1 MTRLGQEDTARGN
14 SAGRRGS
21 LYLAVFFVLFALF
34 TLNILLG
41 KAGIQFGWDLP
52 FLLGDVPEFLLL
64 LIAAV
69 FLMLAALGRE
79 RDQSGDDTRNR
90 SKTNRERLNHD

>member
-1 MTRLGQEDTARGN
+1 MATRPEQDQADGTGGANRKGRGFLI
-14 SAGRRGS
+14 G
-21 LYLAVFFVLFALF
+21 FFVLFALF

-64 LIAAV
+64 LAAAL
-69 FLMLAALGRE
+69 FLMLAALMRE
-79 RDQSGDDTRNR
+79 EGQPGD
-90 SKTNRERLNHD
+90 

>member
-1 MTRLGQEDTARGN
+1 MTRPGQDDSAQGD
-14 SAGRRGS
+14 SAGRRGG
-21 LYLAVFFVLFALF
+21 LYLAVFFMLFALF

-41 KAGIQFGWDLP
+41 KASIQFGWDLP

-64 LIAAV
+64 LVAAV

-79 RDQSGDDTRNR
+79 RNESGDDI
-90 SKTNRERLNHD
+90 

>member
-1 MTRLGQEDTARGN
+1 MTRPGQDETAQKA
-14 SAGRRGS
+14 SAGRRGNP
-21 LYLAVFFVLFALF
+21 YLAIFFVLFGLF
-34 TLNILLG
+34 TLNVLLG
-41 KAGIQFGWDLP
+41 KAAIQFGWDLP

-79 RDQSGDDTRNR
+79 RNRSGDNT
-90 SKTNRERLNHD
+90 